1 MSKEKSKTVTT
12 QEAEEEV
19 YPLVYNMW
27 ITINQAEGSSVVINQ
42 TGKPVNPPPT
52 SP

>member
-1 MSKEKSKTVTT
+1 MAKKKKTT
-12 QEAEEEV
+12 EEEEV
-19 YPLVYNMW
+19 YPLVYNQY
-27 ITINQAEGSSVVINQ
+27 ITIYQKKGSKVVIKQ

>member
-1 MSKEKSKTVTT
+1 MSKKKKTTET
-12 QEAEEEV
+12 EEEP
-19 YPLVYNMW
+19 YQLIYNQY
-27 ITINQAEGSSVVINQ
+27 ITIYQKKGSKVVIKQ

>member
-1 MSKEKSKTVTT
+1 MSKKSKTATV
-12 QEAEEEV
+12 ASEEEV

-27 ITINQAEGSSVVINQ
+27 ITINQAEGSKVIIKQ

-52 SP
+52 TGP

>member
-1 MSKEKSKTVTT
+1 MSKEKSKTKVTEET
-12 QEAEEEV
+12 EEEV

-27 ITINQAEGSSVVINQ
+27 ITINQAEGSKVVIKQ